1 MITLG
6 EFLRNEKKISPVFLS
21 PTYPQTHQVL
31 KEYFDKYVSP
41 NIPPEKRTSVFK
53 ELVDEYGKMWNE
65 YLMRTTGEK
74 PLEEA
79 GHIPE
84 AAFLGGWSF
93 LRTPI
98 AGLVRRVA
106 TGGAF
111 GGGMEAVARGVEEK
125 LKEKI
130 GPFYAWLTGTL
141 VAGIGGELAF
151 RRLFRIPKVDTREI
165 VTSVIEDAKRE
176 AGVVPS
182 AVNIS
187 AQVSD
192 ISAVDEARR
201 RVMSF
206 PETRG
211 VPVTQ
216 KGVVVHPRE
225 QIEKAAEWAISER
238 FGKPAP
244 KFPKTR
250 RVRTTEETAIVHPR
264 KTVREAAEWF
274 EESVLRE
281 SPSKKIADA
290 IQDGHVNPTM
300 VRQAVEEGH
309 IDPSIG
315 IAVID
320 PNTGTVPVSS
330 STVSAELQKVAGI
343 INKFPFLDRPAT
355 FLRNL
360 LRTPWFNEVL
370 RPLVYDAEEARRLA
384 REFENTAKVKLSQ
397 AISGMSADELTKLG
411 DVLRRGSLEKTV
423 YSREQLVSF
432 GLNEKQISAYGVVRG
447 IFDDFAEFVVRVAKL
462 SGISEEEIPKLR
474 ELAKIPGYFPSTRID
489 DNVVMTMM
497 LVGDKWKIIDLPS
510 FKTAEEA
517 AQYLRQFYS
526 GNIPRE
532 VRDYVLNALQTTEI
546 PMDLTKIGSVIFNRK
561 TGTVLYRVGAQ
572 PPAMS
577 SSMASFMRFT
587 KRGGTGGVF
596 DSLPLLQRAMSKL
609 DVQDDLV
616 SRIAEAFGDEL
627 IKAYARGH
635 FAHRRF
641 IPGGASDWVEQ
652 VLEYLESVPL
662 AFARRAYLSR
672 RFNEHL
678 KRISVEAPHLIPY
691 VNRWGE
697 WLMGVRSL
705 SPTATAVNS
714 LLYTMYLGMKPFFFA
729 VNYTQRFVTTFWY
742 GLMVGRRLGLSADD
756 VVRSFL
762 KAEKDQWRIWG
773 NVVREAAKEKR
784 ANWLTAIERSGL
796 TADQKELL
804 KKMFLTGE
812 LEQSLPGIIKSGN
825 RAFDVLH
832 VFGSSSEKLNRIQTA
847 LFIDNLYRRAGR
859 VRNVDEAFR
868 YANEANYFCNFLYSS
883 ANRPEIARGML
894 GQILFLFKTYP
905 INLMNLWKYFWT
917 NDKTALVGSF
927 ATAFA
932 LAGSGAI
939 PGKDA
944 MVETALWI
952 AEQFD
957 PTARAKT
964 YMMSRQMPRLITGGI
979 PSLVGI
985 SGEVQWGNGE
995 LFSFAPIP
1003 YIQSSTRFLQTILDP
1018 DIPWYHKLRMISPT
1032 ILKHEIT
1039 LATMKEG
1046 WPISM
1051 YGRPPITM
1059 ADLERT
1065 PKEVR
1070 DIAIEIIKD
1079 LPKEWPDS
1087 EKILYGLGA
1096 TSDTL
1101 ITYYRAIDAIRKMS
1115 RAWTEREKSYI
1126 RRMVD
1131 AGLRGDWDE
1140 YYKIAREAVE
1150 RGHDIEERQITQ
1162 ELKGRQRLI
1171 IGGDHGEEENVEEEE
1186 H

>member
-1 MITLG
+1 MKTLG
-6 EFLRNEKKISPVFLS
+6 EFLKEEKKLSPILLS
-21 PTYPQTHQVL
+21 PTYPQTQQII
-31 KEYFDKYVSP
+31 KEYFDKYISP
-41 NIPPEKRTSVFK
+41 SIEPEKRTAVFRQLLDAYTREWSEGVMK
-53 ELVDEYGKMWNE
+53 LI
-65 YLMRTTGEK
+65 GEK

-79 GHIPE
+79 GYIPE
-84 AAFLGGWSF
+84 ATFFGGLSF
-93 LRTPI
+93 LRAPI
-98 AGLVRRVA
+98 ASLIKRIG
-106 TGGAF
+106 TGALF
-111 GGGMEAVARGVEEK
+111 GGGMEATARGVEER

-130 GPFYAWLTGTL
+130 GRVPALIVGTL

-176 AGVVPS
+176 AGVAPS
-182 AVNIS
+182 SVNIS
-187 AQVSD
+187 VQVSD

-211 VPVTQ
+211 VSATQ
-216 KGVVVHPRE
+216 RGAVVHPRE
-225 QIEKAAEWAISER
+225 QIEKAAEQAISKR
-238 FGKPAP
+238 FGKSAP

-274 EESVLRE
+274 EESALRE

-290 IQDGHVNPTM
+290 IEDGRVNPTM
-300 VRQAVEEGH
+300 VRQAIEEGH

-315 IAVID
+315 TAVMD
-320 PNTGTVPVSS
+320 LNTGAVPIFSPVA
-330 STVSAELQKVAGI
+330 SAEIRKVAGI
-343 INKFPFLDRPAT
+343 INRFPFLDRPIT
-355 FLRNL
+355 FIRNL
-360 LRTPWFNEVL
+360 LRTPWFNDVL
-370 RPLVYDAEEARRLA
+370 RPLVHDAEEARRLA

-397 AISGMSADELTKLG
+397 TISGMSADELTKLG

-423 YSREQLVSF
+423 YSRDQLISF
-432 GLNEKQISAYGVVRG
+432 GLNEKQMSAYGVVRE
-447 IFDDFAEFVVRVAKL
+447 IFDDFAEFVVRVARL
-462 SGISEEEIPKLR
+462 SGISEDEIPKLR
-474 ELAKIPGYFPSTRID
+474 ELARIPGYFPSTRID
-489 DNVVMTMM
+489 DNVAMTMM
-497 LVGDKWKIIDLPS
+497 LVKKKWKVIDLPS

-526 GNIPRE
+526 GNIPGE
-532 VRDYVLNALQTTEI
+532 VRNYVLNALKVTEI
-546 PMDLTKIGSVIFNRK
+546 PMDLTKIGSVVFNRK
-561 TGTVLYRVGAQ
+561 TGSVLYKIGAQ

-596 DSLPLLQRAMSKL
+596 DSLPLLQSAMSKL

-616 SRIAEAFGDEL
+616 SRVAEAFGDEL

-641 IPGGASDWVEQ
+641 VPGGASDWVEQ

-662 AFARRAYLSR
+662 AFARRAYFSR
-672 RFNEHL
+672 RFVNHL
-678 KRISVEAPHLIPY
+678 KRISTQAPHLIPY

-697 WLMGVRSL
+697 WLMGTRSL
-705 SPTATAVNS
+705 SPTATAINS

-742 GLMVGRRLGLSADD
+742 GLMVGKRFGLGVDD
-756 VVRSFL
+756 VVKSFL
-762 KAEKDQWRIWG
+762 KAEGDQWKVWA
-773 NVVREAAKEKR
+773 NVIREAAKEKR
-784 ANWLTAIERSGL
+784 ANWLTAIERSGI
-796 TADQKELL
+796 TGEQKELL

-812 LEQSLPGIIKSGN
+812 LEQSLPGIMKTGH
-825 RAFDVLH
+825 RALDILH
-832 VFGSSSEKLNRIQTA
+832 VFGSSSEKLNRIHTA
-847 LFIDNLYRRAGR
+847 LFIDDLYRKAGR
-859 VRNVDEAFR
+859 IKNINDAFR
-868 YANEANYFCNFLYSS
+868 YANEANYFCNFLYSTS
-883 ANRPEIARGML
+883 NRPEIARGML
-894 GQILFLFKTYP
+894 GQVLFLFKTYP
-905 INLMNLWKYFWT
+905 INLMNLWGHFWK

-932 LAGSGAI
+932 LAGGGAI

-944 MVETALWI
+944 MTEMALWI
-952 AEQFD
+952 GEQFD
-957 PTARAKT
+957 PTLRAKAYT
-964 YMMSRQMPRLITGGI
+964 MARQIPRFITGGI
-979 PSLVGI
+979 PTLAGI

-1003 YIQSSTRFLQTILDP
+1003 YVQSSTRFIQSLLDP
-1018 DIPWYHKLRMISPT
+1018 DIPWVQKFRMISPT
-1032 ILKHEIT
+1032 ILKHEIS
-1039 LATMKEG
+1039 LMTMKEG

-1059 ADLERT
+1059 TDLDRI

-1070 DIAIEIIKD
+1070 NIAMEIIQD
-1079 LPKEWPDS
+1079 LPKEWPDN

-1101 ITYYRAIDAIRKMS
+1101 IAYYRAIETMKKMG
-1115 RAWTEREKSYI
+1115 RAWSEREKSYI
-1126 RRMVD
+1126 RRMVK
-1131 AGLRGDWDE
+1131 AGLDGNWEE
-1140 YYKIAREAVE
+1140 YYRLAQEAFE
-1150 RGHDIEERQITQ
+1150 KGHFIEPRQITQ
-1162 ELKGRQRLI
+1162 ELKGRFSLI
-1171 IGGDHGEEENVEEEE
+1171 RREEEEYGEEEEE
-1186 H
+1186 